1 MTKREQPQPNPRGP
15 GRPATGA
22 KVKKVSITIPTELW
36 KKAEQF
42 AFANG
47 LPLSGVIS
55 EALAKH
61 LGVEFSRTG
70 GSDDAASPGLAAEK
84 SEGGAE

>member
-36 KKAEQF
+36 KKAEHF
-42 AFANG
+42 AFTSG

-61 LGVEFSRTG
+61 LGVELSR
-70 GSDDAASPGLAAEK
+70 AEK